1 MKRIITIM
9 LAIGSLLFTSF
20 SATGAIGSED
30 DVKIAAV
37 ESYTLKM
44 RLNVPRIY
52 NNTQSLG
59 SRKY

>member
-9 LAIGSLLFTSF
+9 LAMGSLLFTSF
-20 SATGAIGSED
+20 SATGAIGGED
-30 DVKIAAV
+30 TVKIAAV

-44 RLNVPRIY
+44 RLYVPRIY
-52 NNTQSLG
+52 DNTQSLG

>member
-1 MKRIITIM
+1 MKRIIAIM
-9 LAIGSLLFTSF
+9 LAMSSLLFTSF
-20 SATGAIGSED
+20 SAVGEIGED
-30 DVKIAAV
+30 GVKIAAV
-37 ESYTLKM
+37 ECYTLKM